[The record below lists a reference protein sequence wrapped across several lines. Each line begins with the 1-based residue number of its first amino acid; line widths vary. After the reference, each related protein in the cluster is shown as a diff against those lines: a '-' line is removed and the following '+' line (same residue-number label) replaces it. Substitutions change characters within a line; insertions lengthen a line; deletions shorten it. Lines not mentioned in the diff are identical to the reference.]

1 MTSTMTDNTGKPTE
15 TTPKKKSVFRIP
27 RSWAELKALGPKYV
41 IGYVIFSIL
50 RKAVMYIL
58 IPYLI
63 YKGVIG

>member
-1 MTSTMTDNTGKPTE
+1 MTDRTE
-15 TTPKKKSVFRIP
+15 TTTTEPTPKKKSFFRIP
-27 RSWAELKALGPKYV
+27 RSWDDLKALGPKYV
-41 IGYVIFSIL
+41 IGYVIFSLL

>member
-1 MTSTMTDNTGKPTE
+1 MTDRIDHTPRPTPAKP
-15 TTPKKKSVFRIP
+15 SVFRIP
-27 RSWAELKALGPKYV
+27 RSWADVKSLGPKYV

>member
-1 MTSTMTDNTGKPTE
+1 MTDNLDQQTEPKPKTR
-15 TTPKKKSVFRIP
+15 SAFRIP
-27 RSWAELKALGPKYV
+27 RSWADVKALGPKYV

>member
-1 MTSTMTDNTGKPTE
+1 MTDRTDQTYEPT
-15 TTPKKKSVFRIP
+15 PQKNSVFRFP
-27 RSWAELKALGPKYV
+27 RSWADLKSLGPKYV